1 MTSLPLNVI
10 KGNFDSKSH
19 FNMKKL
25 IYCVAFAVISASLSS
40 CLVAKK
46 KYDEQVAIG
55 KKLLDEKR
63 DCNEKLDKA
72 NDDIKSLNEQLKKLS
87 DEVEALKNQNLSL
100 SEKSDR
106 LKKANEDANKL
117 YEDLKNEYQE
127 LSKSSSKAREKLS
140 LQLAE
145 KEQTLNQKQDEL
157 KKLSDA
163 LNEREKR
170 VKDLEAL
177 MAKKDAALSDLK
189 KKITEALTGFN
200 SDELKVTQKDGKVYV
215 SLSDKLLFKSGSFA
229 VDEKGKSA
237 IVKVAEVL
245 NKLTDVTIVV
255 EGHTDNKQYTIA
267 KGEVKN
273 NWDLSAM
280 RAAAVTN
287 IIVNEG
293 KLAPTR
299 VVAEGHSEFYP
310 VESNE
315 TTEGRSKNRRIEL
328 VLSPDLK
335 EIFKILETTN

>member
-1 MTSLPLNVI
+1 
-10 KGNFDSKSH
+10 
-19 FNMKKL
+19 MKNL
-25 IYCVAFAVISASLSS
+25 IYCLAFVVLSSSLSS
-40 CLVAKK
+40 CLVTKKKFDEQAALAKK
-46 KYDEQVAIG
+46 YM
-55 KKLLDEKR
+55 DEKR
-63 DCNEKLDKA
+63 DCGEKLDKA
-72 NDDIKSLNEQLKKLS
+72 NQDIKNLNDQLNKLS
-87 DEVEALKNQNLSL
+87 AEIEDLKSKNLTL
-100 SEKSDR
+100 GEKADR
-106 LKKANEDANKL
+106 LKKANDDAAKM
-117 YEDLKNEYQE
+117 YDDLKNEYQN
-127 LSKSSSKAREKLS
+127 LSKSSSKDKEKLS
-140 LQLAE
+140 MALAD
-145 KEQTLNQKQDEL
+145 KEATLNQKQAEL
-157 KKLSDA
+157 QKLSDQLA
-163 LNEREKR
+163 DREKR

-177 MAKKDAALSDLK
+177 MAKKDAALADLK

-215 SLSDKLLFKSGSFA
+215 SLSDKLLFKTGSFA

-255 EGHTDNKQYTIA
+255 EGHTDNKPYTIA

-287 IIVNEG
+287 IIVNDG
-293 KLAPTR
+293 HLDGTR
-299 VVAEGHSEFYP
+299 VVAEGHSDFFP

-315 TTEGRSKNRRIEL
+315 TAEGRAKNRRIEL

>member
-1 MTSLPLNVI
+1 
-10 KGNFDSKSH
+10 
-19 FNMKKL
+19 MKNL
-25 IYCVAFAVISASLSS
+25 IYCLVFVLVSASLSS
-40 CLVAKK
+40 CLVTKKKFDEQAALAKK
-46 KYDEQVAIG
+46 Y
-55 KKLLDEKR
+55 LDEKR

-72 NDDIKSLNEQLKKLS
+72 NDDIKSLNDQLAKLNA
-87 DEVEALKNQNLSL
+87 DIEDLKGKNLTL
-100 SEKSDR
+100 SEKADR
-106 LKKANEDANKL
+106 LKKANDDAAKM
-117 YEDLKNEYQE
+117 YDDLKNDYQN
-127 LSKSSSKAREKLS
+127 LSKTSSKDKEKLN
-140 LQLAE
+140 LALAE
-145 KEQTLNQKQDEL
+145 KEATLNQKQAEL
-157 KKLSDA
+157 QKLSDELA
-163 LNEREKR
+163 EREKR
-170 VKDLEAL
+170 VKDLESL
-177 MAKKDAALSDLK
+177 MAKKDAALADLK

-229 VDEKGKSA
+229 VDAKGKSA

-255 EGHTDNKQYTIA
+255 EGHTDNKQYTQA

-293 KLAPTR
+293 NLAPTR
-299 VVAEGHSEFYP
+299 VVAEGHSEYYP

-315 TTEGRSKNRRIEL
+315 TAEGRAKNRRIEL

-335 EIFKILETTN
+335 EIFKILETAN

>member
-1 MTSLPLNVI
+1 
-10 KGNFDSKSH
+10 
-19 FNMKKL
+19 MKNL
-25 IYCVAFAVISASLSS
+25 IYCLAFLMISGSLSS
-40 CLVAKK
+40 CLVSKKKFDEQAALAKK
-46 KYDEQVAIG
+46 NME
-55 KKLLDEKR
+55 EKR

-72 NDDIKSLNEQLKKLS
+72 NADILSLNDQLKKLS
-87 DEVEALKNQNLSL
+87 ADLEDLKSKNLTL

-106 LKKANEDANKL
+106 LKKANDEAAKMYD
-117 YEDLKNEYQE
+117 DLKNEYQN
-127 LSKSSSKAREKLS
+127 LSKSSSKDKEKLS
-140 LQLAE
+140 LALAD
-145 KEQTLNQKQDEL
+145 KEATLNAKQAEL
-157 KKLSDA
+157 QKLSDQLA
-163 LNEREKR
+163 DREKR
-170 VKDLEAL
+170 VKDLEGL
-177 MAKKDAALSDLK
+177 MAKKDAALADLK
-189 KKITEALTGFN
+189 KKITDALTGFN

-255 EGHTDNKQYTIA
+255 EGHTDNKRYTIA

-293 KLAPTR
+293 HLDGTR
-299 VVAEGHSEFYP
+299 VVAEGHSDYYP
-310 VESNE
+310 VESNDSA
-315 TTEGRSKNRRIEL
+315 EGRSKNRRIEL

>member
-1 MTSLPLNVI
+1 
-10 KGNFDSKSH
+10 
-19 FNMKKL
+19 MKKL

-40 CLVAKK
+40 CLVSKK
-46 KYDEQVAIG
+46 KYDEQAALA
-55 KKLLDEKR
+55 KKYLDEKR

-72 NDDIKSLNEQLKKLS
+72 NEDIKSLNDQLKKLG
-87 DEVEALKNQNLSL
+87 DDIEALKGKNLTL
-100 SEKSDR
+100 TEQKDR
-106 LKKANEDANKL
+106 LSKANEDANAL
-117 YEDLKNEYQE
+117 YEKLKNEYQD

-145 KEQTLNQKQDEL
+145 KEQDLNQKEAEL
-157 KKLSDA
+157 KKLSSA
-163 LNEREKR
+163 LDEREKR
-170 VKDLEAL
+170 VKELESL
-177 MAKKDAALSDLK
+177 MAKKDAALADLK
-189 KKITEALTGFN
+189 KKITDALTGFT

-215 SLSDKLLFKSGSFA
+215 SLSDKLLFKTGSFS

-245 NKLTDVTIVV
+245 NKLLDVTIVV

-287 IIVNEG
+287 MIVADG
-293 KLAPTR
+293 HLDGTR
-299 VVAEGHSEFYP
+299 VVAEGHSDYFP

-315 TTEGRSKNRRIEL
+315 TAEGRSKNRRIEL

>member
-1 MTSLPLNVI
+1 
-10 KGNFDSKSH
+10 
-19 FNMKKL
+19 MKNL
-25 IYCVAFAVISASLSS
+25 IYCVAFVLISASLSS
-40 CLVAKK
+40 CLVSKKKFDEQEALAKK
-46 KYDEQVAIG
+46 YM
-55 KKLLDEKR
+55 DEKR
-63 DCNEKLDKA
+63 DCGEKLDKA
-72 NDDIKSLNEQLKKLS
+72 NQDIKSLSDQLKRLG
-87 DEVEALKNQNLSL
+87 DEIEDLKGKNLSL
-100 SEKSDR
+100 TEKGER

-117 YEDLKNEYQE
+117 YEDLKNEYQL
-127 LSKSSSKAREKLS
+127 LSKSSSKDKEKLS
-140 LQLAE
+140 LALAD
-145 KEQTLNQKQDEL
+145 KEATLNQKEAEL
-157 KKLSDA
+157 KRLSDA
-163 LNEREKR
+163 LNDREKR
-170 VKDLEAL
+170 VKDLESL
-177 MAKKDAALSDLK
+177 MAKKDAALADLK
-189 KKITEALTGFN
+189 KKITDALTNFT

-215 SLSDKLLFKSGSFA
+215 SLSDKLLFKTGSFA

-287 IIVNEG
+287 IVVNEG

-315 TTEGRSKNRRIEL
+315 TVEGRSKNRRIEL

-335 EIFKILETTN
+335 EIFKILDAAQ

>member
-1 MTSLPLNVI
+1 
-10 KGNFDSKSH
+10 
-19 FNMKKL
+19 MKKL
-25 IYCVAFAVISASLSS
+25 LYCVLFAGITFSLSS
-40 CLVAKK
+40 CLVSKK
-46 KYDEQVAIG
+46 KYDEQAALAQ
-55 KKLLDEKR
+55 KLQNEKR

-72 NDDIKSLNEQLKKLS
+72 NNDIKSLSDQLKRLS
-87 DEVEALKNQNLSL
+87 DEIEDLKNKNLSL
-100 SEKSDR
+100 TEKGER
-106 LKKANEDANKL
+106 LKKANDDATKM
-117 YEDLKNEYQE
+117 YDDLKAEYE
-127 LSKSSSKAREKLS
+127 KLGKASTKEKEKLS
-140 LQLAE
+140 LALAD
-145 KEQTLNQKQDEL
+145 KEATLNQKQAEL
-157 KKLSDA
+157 QKLSDQLA
-163 LNEREKR
+163 DREKR
-170 VKDLEAL
+170 VKDLESL
-177 MAKKDAALSDLK
+177 MAKKDAALADLK
-189 KKITEALTGFN
+189 KKITDALTGFN

-215 SLSDKLLFKSGSFA
+215 SLSDKLLFKTGSFA

-273 NWDLSAM
+273 NWDLSSM

-315 TTEGRSKNRRIEL
+315 TAEGRAKNRRIEL